1 MVCNKHSICYI
12 HYPCTFKIFLSLE
25 SPTDALVSLQL
36 VMDTMEGNDVEVC
49 VDLSSIP
56 AGGLECDVV
65 VILETADGAKA
76 S

>member
-1 MVCNKHSICYI
+1 
-12 HYPCTFKIFLSLE
+12 
-25 SPTDALVSLQL
+25 
-36 VMDTMEGNDVEVC
+36 MDTMEGNDVEVC